1 MINSCLLLIIKKKLL
16 ILDNI
21 YSDNNEKDIDSGV
34 YQVFSY
40 EDYYQFYKRILNLLN
55 SNLDLTI
62 IIKPK
67 KYLL

>member
-1 MINSCLLLIIKKKLL
+1 MKIIINFIK
-16 ILDNI
+16 
-21 YSDNNEKDIDSGV
+21 E
-34 YQVFSY
+34 F
-40 EDYYQFYKRILNLLN
+40 LNLLN